1 MKMVGPASPSRG
13 SVHSASMVNQDGH
26 IEVRHL
32 REMLTALNVPVSC
45 LKMWAYGNCFG
56 QYTPMIAIYRT
67 GGQWGL
73 SNGFGGI
80 NRRWLYIFIDYQE
93 CSAKII
99 GSLECLCVTGSA
111 RTKADHCEILVT
123 ASGAA
128 VKDPCGFNFRHVNGE
143 HSRIRQHLECLAGPG
158 NKEHPGI
165 NMIRALGN
173 KMGTS

>member
-1 MKMVGPASPSRG
+1 MDLGVL
-13 SVHSASMVNQDGH
+13 
-26 IEVRHL
+26 IEDD
-32 REMLTALNVPVSC
+32 
-45 LKMWAYGNCFG
+45 Y
-56 QYTPMIAIYRT
+56 IY
-67 GGQWGL
+67 
-73 SNGFGGI
+73 
-80 NRRWLYIFIDYQE
+80 IDYHE

-128 VKDPCGFNFRHVNGE
+128 VKDPCGFNFRHANGE

>member
-67 GGQWGL
+67 GGQ
-73 SNGFGGI
+73 
-80 NRRWLYIFIDYQE
+80 
-93 CSAKII
+93 
-99 GSLECLCVTGSA
+99 
-111 RTKADHCEILVT
+111 
-123 ASGAA
+123 
-128 VKDPCGFNFRHVNGE
+128 
-143 HSRIRQHLECLAGPG
+143 
-158 NKEHPGI
+158 
-165 NMIRALGN
+165 
-173 KMGTS
+173 